1 MRIALYQGKSLISLL
16 IRWQTRSQYSHAA
29 FLLDDGSVIE
39 AWQPCVREIT
49 PFPNLLRTAPVL
61 GRSNANNQAGESSSY
76 ADAARSPNPQAFRD
90 SEQFYAGKPSAS
102 GLGNPSAIC
111 NPQSAALSR
120 QHTPGTTVDIFKFI
134 TPLTSDENRH
144 LEYLARRDVGT
155 PYDYRGIVRFLT
167 RQRDGRSRRLF
178 CSEQV
183 FARCQQIGRPLL
195 DRTEAWRVPPD
206 WLARSP
212 HLQLDQTITT
222 A

>member
-39 AWQPCVREIT
+39 AWQPCVREIN
-49 PFPNLLRTAPVL
+49 PAPEIRDPIPPLREQNSKLETRNPKL
-61 GRSNANNQAGESSSY
+61 SSL
-76 ADAARSPNPQAFRD
+76 
-90 SEQFYAGKPSAS
+90 SA
-102 GLGNPSAIC
+102 
-111 NPQSAALSR
+111 

-134 TPLTSDENRH
+134 NPLTADENRQ
-144 LEYLARRDVGT
+144 LEYLARRDVGA
-155 PYDYRGIVRFLT
+155 PYDYRSILRFCT
-167 RQRDGRSRRLF
+167 REKSSVSVRRLF

-212 HLQLDQTITT
+212 HLALDQTIIT

>member
-1 MRIALYQGKSLISLL
+1 MDPLRIWYQSYVDYDNGKVYWDRLRKHLN
-16 IRWQTRSQYSHAA
+16 
-29 FLLDDGSVIE
+29 
-39 AWQPCVREIT
+39 EI
-49 PFPNLLRTAPVL
+49 V
-61 GRSNANNQAGESSSY
+61 
-76 ADAARSPNPQAFRD
+76 D
-90 SEQFYAGKPSAS
+90 
-102 GLGNPSAIC
+102 
-111 NPQSAALSR
+111 
-120 QHTPGTTVDIFKFI
+120 PGTTVDIFKFI
-134 TPLTSDENRH
+134 TPLTPEENRH

-167 RQRDGRSRRLF
+167 RQRDARSRRLF

-212 HLQLDQTITT
+212 HLALDQTIVT

>member
-1 MRIALYQGKSLISLL
+1 L
-16 IRWQTRSQYSHAA
+16 
-29 FLLDDGSVIE
+29 
-39 AWQPCVREIT
+39 
-49 PFPNLLRTAPVL
+49 
-61 GRSNANNQAGESSSY
+61 
-76 ADAARSPNPQAFRD
+76 
-90 SEQFYAGKPSAS
+90 
-102 GLGNPSAIC
+102 
-111 NPQSAALSR
+111 AALSR
-120 QHTPGTTVDIFKFI
+120 QHTPGTTVDIFKFVI
-134 TPLTSDENRH
+134 PLTADENRQ

-155 PYDYRGIVRFLT
+155 PYDYRGIFRFLT

-212 HLQLDQTITT
+212 HLALDQTIIT

>member
-16 IRWQTRSQYSHAA
+16 IRWQTRSRYSHAA

-39 AWQPCVREIT
+39 AWQPCVREISGT
-49 PFPNLLRTAPVL
+49 GLPARQFLEPH
-61 GRSNANNQAGESSSY
+61 GRDTRATI
-76 ADAARSPNPQAFRD
+76 SP
-90 SEQFYAGKPSAS
+90 
-102 GLGNPSAIC
+102 
-111 NPQSAALSR
+111 ALSR

-134 TPLTSDENRH
+134 TPLTPEENRH

-212 HLQLDQTITT
+212 HLALDQTIVT

>member
-1 MRIALYQGKSLISLL
+1 MRIALYQGKSLISRA

-29 FLLDDGSVIE
+29 FLLDDGSLIE

-49 PFPNLLRTAPVL
+49 PFPNLNRLAASKRSEDGIADSLSCRNPMKADPV
-61 GRSNANNQAGESSSY
+61 RSNVNSEAVESPSN
-76 ADAARSPNPQAFRD
+76 ADAILSPIPH
-90 SEQFYAGKPSAS
+90 SA
-102 GLGNPSAIC
+102 LRIPHL
-111 NPQSAALSR
+111 AALSR
-120 QHTPGTTVDIFKFI
+120 QHTPGTTVDIFKFVI
-134 TPLTSDENRH
+134 PLTPDENRQ

-155 PYDYRGIVRFLT
+155 PYDYRAIVRFLT
-167 RQRDGRSRRLF
+167 RQRDGSSRRLF

-195 DRTEAWRVPPD
+195 NRTEPWRVPPD

-212 HLQLDQTITT
+212 HLALDQTIIT

>member
-1 MRIALYQGKSLISLL
+1 MRIALYQGKSPISLL
-16 IRWQTRSQYSHAA
+16 IRWQTRSRYSHAA

-39 AWQPCVREIT
+39 AWQPCVREINPPRLWREERGIHAAST
-49 PFPNLLRTAPVL
+49 PSNQNASDFSDPPATTTLKRPEGRAP
-61 GRSNANNQAGESSSY
+61 
-76 ADAARSPNPQAFRD
+76 SPR
-90 SEQFYAGKPSAS
+90 PST
-102 GLGNPSAIC
+102 LDPCPS
-111 NPQSAALSR
+111 PALSR

-134 TPLTSDENRH
+134 TPLTPDENRQ

-155 PYDYRGIVRFLT
+155 PYDYRGIIRFLT
-167 RQRDGRSRRLF
+167 RQRDAHNRKLF

-212 HLQLDQTITT
+212 HLELDQTIVT

>member
-1 MRIALYQGKSLISLL
+1 MRIALYQGKSAISRL

-49 PFPNLLRTAPVL
+49 PPRHSCEERGIYAASALSTKDASDISRALARITVKRPEGRAPSGPRT
-61 GRSNANNQAGESSSY
+61 STF
-76 ADAARSPNPQAFRD
+76 NPQ
-90 SEQFYAGKPSAS
+90 P
-102 GLGNPSAIC
+102 LP
-111 NPQSAALSR
+111 ALSR
-120 QHTPGTTVDIFKFI
+120 QHTAGTTVDIFKFI
-134 TPLTSDENRH
+134 VPLTADENRQ
-144 LEYLARRDVGT
+144 LEFLARRDVGT
-155 PYDYRGIVRFLT
+155 PYDYRGIIRFLT

-212 HLQLDQTITT
+212 RLELDQTIVTV
-222 A
+222 